1 MCISGFK
8 SRPGP
13 HPEFC
18 WESFLIWSFFL
29 ADTTVAIFE
38 FLKPQIQ
45 KKRILRSQTLNIFTI
60 YFTVTEHTSFTKNFL
75 EWIKTIRNGSKF
87 TIGKYYINTMEMEI
101 VISCKNVYACIT
113 FFLIYNFFY
122 LWKASH
128 CGSLVNARGYSRKPL
143 TICNIS
149 LRREK
154 TWMINVAESFHQ
166 VRWHKKTWLKIESY
180 SKFLNFKICKCE

>member
-113 FFLIYNFFY
+113 FFLIYNFFIFEKQAIAD
-122 LWKASH
+122 LWSMQGVILRNHWQFAIFRWGEK
-128 CGSLVNARGYSRKPL
+128 KP
-143 TICNIS
+143 
-149 LRREK
+149 E
-154 TWMINVAESFHQ
+154 
-166 VRWHKKTWLKIESY
+166 WLM
-180 SKFLNFKICKCE
+180 